1 MIFDIVSEL
10 FSTSATS
17 STDMTDFTAQPS
29 VMADH
34 PFLTFLVVAVFC
46 FLFGAIMAL
55 IYSKTQRDEP
65 VSTNFALTLAML
77 PAVIGLLVLLVS
89 DNIARA
95 FSLAGIFALVRFRS
109 VPGDPKDLAT
119 VVFTMAVGLAAGL
132 KLLAYAAAIT
142 VLFVV
147 FMLVGYAVK
156 SMKSNNRARC
166 RLKITVPE
174 DMCWDKT
181 FDEVLEKYTRRYV
194 LQRVK
199 TVELG
204 SFFELAYDVTLRPE
218 VDDKALIDEIRQ
230 RNGNLTVLLN
240 KKPDYMYEA

>member
-1 MIFDIVSEL
+1 MIFDIISEL

-17 STDMTDFTAQPS
+17 AADLTDFTAQPS
-29 VMADH
+29 ILADQ
-34 PFLTFLVVAVFC
+34 PFLTFVVVGVFC
-46 FLFGAIMAL
+46 FLFGAVMAL
-55 IYSKTQRDEP
+55 VYAKTQRDEP

-109 VPGDPKDLAT
+109 VPGDPKDLAA

-132 KLLAYAAAIT
+132 KLLAYSAAIT
-142 VLFVV
+142 ALFIV
-147 FMLVGYAVK
+147 FMAIGYVIKTIK
-156 SMKSNNRARC
+156 SSNRLRC

-181 FDEVLEKYTRRYV
+181 FDEVLDKYTRRHV

-204 SFFELAYDVTLRPE
+204 SFFELAYDITLRSDA
-218 VDDKALIDEIRQ
+218 DDKALIDDIRQ

-240 KKPDYMYEA
+240 KKPDYVYEA